1 VHAVALG
8 QAAGM
13 VRLGRAALDGTK
25 AGANASQ
32 RKAMSSARMSKKVI
46 AAGVSALLL
55 EAERIDKADGKR
67 FGKNRRGDDLPQEL
81 RRREE
86 AVPDRL

>member
-1 VHAVALG
+1 
-8 QAAGM
+8 
-13 VRLGRAALDGTK
+13 
-25 AGANASQ
+25 
-32 RKAMSSARMSKKVI
+32 MSKKVI